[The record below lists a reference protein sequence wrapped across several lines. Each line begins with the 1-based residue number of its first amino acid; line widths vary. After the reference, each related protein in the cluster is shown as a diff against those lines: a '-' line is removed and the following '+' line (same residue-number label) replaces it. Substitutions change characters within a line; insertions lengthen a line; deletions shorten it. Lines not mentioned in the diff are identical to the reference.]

1 MNAIEKL
8 ASLFNEFP
16 AIGPRQ
22 AKRFVYF
29 LLRQSPIFLNDLAEK
44 IAEIKQNIKICPS
57 CFRYY
62 TATGSLCNICSDP
75 SRSDD
80 VLIVVEKDVDIDA
93 IEKSGIHEGF
103 YFVLGGSVPILD
115 KEPERK
121 ARIFELKEKLKKY
134 GSKIKEIILATSLTP
149 EGENTSEYIDSSLQ
163 DLQKEIGF
171 KISQLGRGLSTGTE
185 IEYSDKDT
193 IKEALKNR
201 H

>member
-8 ASLFNEFP
+8 SSYFNEFP
-16 AIGPRQ
+16 GIGPRQ

-29 LLRQSPIFLNDLAEK
+29 LLRQSPTFLNELAER
-44 IAEIKQNIKICPS
+44 ISEIKENIKVCSS

-62 TATGSLCNICSDP
+62 TAQGSLCTICSDP

-80 VLIVVEKDVDIDA
+80 VLIVVEKDVDADN

-103 YFVLGGSVPILD
+103 YFILGGSVPILD

-121 ARIFELKEKLKKY
+121 VRIFELKEKLKKY
-134 GSKIKEIILATSLTP
+134 GSKIKELILATSLTP
-149 EGENTSEYIDSSLQ
+149 EGENTSEYIVSSILE
-163 DLQKEIGF
+163 LQKEFDF
-171 KISQLGRGLSTGTE
+171 KISHLGRGLSTGTE

-193 IKEALKNR
+193 IKEAFKNR

>member
-16 AIGPRQ
+16 GIGPRQ

-29 LLRQSPIFLNDLAEK
+29 LLRQSPTFLNDLAEK
-44 IAEIKQNIKICPS
+44 ISEIKQNIKICSS

-62 TATGSLCNICSDP
+62 TASGSMCNICSDP
-75 SRSDD
+75 SRSDN

-121 ARIFELKEKLKKY
+121 VRIFELKEKIKKY
-134 GSKIKEIILATSLTP
+134 GNKIKEIILATSLTP
-149 EGENTSEYIDSSLQ
+149 EGENTSEYIFSSLS
-163 DLQKEIGF
+163 DLQKEFSF
-171 KISQLGRGLSTGTE
+171 KISHLGRGLSTGTE

-193 IKEALKNR
+193 IKEAFKNR

>member
-1 MNAIEKL
+1 MNYIDKL

-16 AIGPRQ
+16 GIGPRQ

-29 LLRQSPIFLNDLAEK
+29 LLRQSPTFLNE
-44 IAEIKQNIKICPS
+44 ISERISEIKQNIKICSS
-57 CFRYY
+57 CYRYY

-80 VLIVVEKDVDIDA
+80 VLIVVEKDVDADN

-103 YFVLGGSVPILD
+103 YFILGGSVPILD

-121 ARIFELKEKLKKY
+121 VRIFELKEKLKSY
-134 GSKIKEIILATSLTP
+134 GSKIKEVILATSLTP
-149 EGENTSEYIDSSLQ
+149 EGENTSEYISSSLQ
-163 DLQKEIGF
+163 DLQKASGF
-171 KISQLGRGLSTGTE
+171 KISYLGRGLSTGTE

-193 IKEALKNR
+193 IKEAFKNR